1 MKLND
6 FLNEADKMGDHYNEY
21 SAKVSSKPA
30 YDTLGKGNFA
40 TVIKKKSDDNHVYK
54 ISKTYQKNPDHD
66 VAYSYL
72 KSSMNNHTSNS
83 LFPKVHAL
91 HVIPHN
97 DGNIHISKM
106 EKLHSVDDLH
116 PSERLKMFHHTFGHE
131 VKGASDIST
140 DAIALHLR
148 KHRLNHEEKGTHD
161 PKLPEHTRNH
171 IEHIN
176 SLISKIDKDNPKAGP
191 RQDIHG
197 GNIMA
202 RKTSEG
208 HQLVLNDPV
217 VSSNDVFRHN
227 KEIHNFKF

>member
-1 MKLND
+1 MKLNQ
-6 FLNEADKMGDHYNEY
+6 FLTEADKMGDHYNEY
-21 SAKVSSKPA
+21 SSKVKSKSG
-30 YDTLGKGNFA
+30 YDTLGSGTFA
-40 TVIKKKSDDNHVYK
+40 TVIKKKGDDNHVYK

-66 VAYSYL
+66 PSYAYL
-72 KSSMNNHTSNS
+72 KSSMKNHESNS

-91 HVIPHN
+91 HVIPHK
-97 DGNIHISKM
+97 DGNIHVSKM

-116 PSERLKMFHHTFGHE
+116 PSERLKIFHHTFGHE
-131 VKGASDIST
+131 VKGANDISG

-148 KHRLNHEEKGTHD
+148 KHRLNHEENKTHD
-161 PKLPEHTRNH
+161 PKLPQHTRNH

-176 SLISKIDKDNPKAGP
+176 SLLSGIEKSSKSDP
-191 RQDIHG
+191 RADMHG

-202 RKTSEG
+202 RKTPEG